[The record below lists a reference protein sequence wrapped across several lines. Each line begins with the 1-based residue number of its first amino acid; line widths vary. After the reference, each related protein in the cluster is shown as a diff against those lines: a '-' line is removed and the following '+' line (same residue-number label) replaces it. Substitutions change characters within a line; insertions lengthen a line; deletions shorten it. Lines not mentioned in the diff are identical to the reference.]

1 VNSIQNLVGLARKN
15 EGVVGAAF
23 FVAGFVFDM
32 AAVGRIDSWHVIGQ
46 QAAYLALATFLLLQ
60 LLGEEGGPPPV
71 VEGMGRLKR
80 WYVEY
85 RLPIVSFLL
94 GTLLNMYTLFFFK
107 SSSLLV
113 SFGFMGVLVLLL
125 FANESK
131 NLRFLGL
138 TLRFTMLG
146 LCFLCFA
153 AAVVPIFVGSTGLAV
168 FLVSLLAGAVPLAG
182 AALWAGRASPEL
194 HARVRRQVL
203 VPLGLVLVVF
213 LGFYYFRLVP
223 PVPLSIPYMGVY
235 HKVEKSGNAYFLS
248 HQRPA
253 WKWWHN
259 GDQDFVAQPGDRVY
273 VYFRIF
279 SPANFADQVLM
290 RWHRE
295 EPGSGWTLQD
305 TIPIKITGGREDGF
319 RGYGFKSRYE
329 AGDWKV
335 QVETTD
341 GREIGRIY
349 FKLES
354 APEAPREFQTQL
366 D

>member
-1 VNSIQNLVGLARKN
+1 MEAIQNLVGLARKN
-15 EGVVGAAF
+15 EGLVGAAF

-32 AAVGRIDSWHVIGQ
+32 AAVGRIDSWHVIVQ
-46 QAAYLALATFLLLQ
+46 QAAYLALATAILLQ
-60 LLGEEGGPPPV
+60 LLKEEGTESLLP
-71 VEGMGRLKR
+71 EGVGRLKR
-80 WYVEY
+80 WYIEY

-125 FANESK
+125 FANEAK
-131 NLRFLGL
+131 NLKFLGL

-153 AAVVPIFVGSTGLAV
+153 AAVVPVFLGSTGLAV
-168 FLVSLLAGAVPLAG
+168 FLVSLLAGCVPLA
-182 AALWAGRASPEL
+182 AVALWAGRASPEI

-203 VPLGLVLVVF
+203 VPLGTVLVVF

-223 PVPLSIPYMGVY
+223 PVPLSIPYMGIY

-248 HQRPA
+248 HERPA

-259 GDQDFVAQPGDRVY
+259 GDQDFLAQPGDRVY

-279 SPANFADQVLM
+279 SPSRFADQVLV

-295 EPGSGWTLQD
+295 EPGRGWTLQD

-349 FKLES
+349 FKLEN
-354 APEAPREFQTQL
+354 APEAPRDFQTQL

>member
-1 VNSIQNLVGLARKN
+1 MNSIQNLASLARKN
-15 EGVVGAAF
+15 EGAVGAAF

-32 AAVGRIDSWHVIGQ
+32 AAVGRIDSWHVIAQ
-46 QAAYLALATFLLLQ
+46 QAVYLAAATALLLQ
-60 LLGEEGGPPPV
+60 LLKEEGTANIPP
-71 VEGMGRLKR
+71 EGTGRLRR
-80 WYVEY
+80 WYIEY
-85 RLPIVSFLL
+85 RLPIVGFLL

-138 TLRFTMLG
+138 ALQFTMLG

-153 AAVVPIFVGSTGLAV
+153 AAVVPVFVGSTGLAV
-168 FLVSLLAGAVPLAG
+168 FLVSLLAGAVPLAA
-182 AALWAGRASPEL
+182 AALWTGRASPEL

-203 VPLGLVLVVF
+203 VPLGSVLVVF

-248 HQRPA
+248 HERPA

-279 SPANFADQVLM
+279 SPARFADQVLM

-295 EPGSGWTLQD
+295 EPGAGWTLQD
-305 TIPIKITGGREDGF
+305 TIPIKIVGGREEGF
-319 RGYGFKSRYE
+319 RGYGFKSRYDP
-329 AGDWKV
+329 GDWKV

-354 APEAPREFQTQL
+354 APESPRDFQTQVN
-366 D
+366 